1 MDEKTM
7 DLFKQG
13 KYFGAVKNYVDVI
26 TEEANNMQHVADP
39 LFQQEQAE
47 MSHHSSPR
55 NTGGRNLNA
64 GIQQRGKIHSINQG
78 RTSHTSLTAHQN
90 SRIHHKKTA
99 KRKHQELKSLR
110 PHHRPITKE
119 SIIKFERNSSVGS
132 VSFALLMIVVLLV
145 IFIFTL

>member
-1 MDEKTM
+1 M

-26 TEEANNMQHVADP
+26 TEEANNMQHLADP
-39 LFQQEQAE
+39 LFQQEQTE
-47 MSHHSSPR
+47 IPQHNGQR

-64 GIQQRGKIHSINQG
+64 GIQQGRKTHAINQG
-78 RTSHTSLTAHQN
+78 QPSRKSLTPHQE

-110 PHHRPITKE
+110 PHHRPITKD

-145 IFIFTL
+145 IFISTL